1 MFSLLESL
9 KYIVTF
15 DAEIYGIILLSLMV
29 SIIATLLASVIGTP
43 LAIFMSVSDFRG
55 KQLIKKLIYT
65 FMAVPPVVMG
75 LLVVLIISNQ
85 GPLGSLNLLFTP
97 TAMVIAQMLLV
108 LPIIVGNIINSTES
122 SNKALIET
130 CRTLGGSK
138 KDVIKLI
145 VLETRPYVFM
155 AITLAFSRA
164 ISEVGAVMLVG
175 GNIRGKTRV
184 MTTFIALSNSM
195 GDYSKSVAMAIVLLT
210 IAFFVNT
217 SIMKRGVKA

>member
-97 TAMVIAQMLLV
+97 SAMVIAQMLLV

>member
-15 DAEIYGIILLSLMV
+15 DAEIYGIILLSLLV